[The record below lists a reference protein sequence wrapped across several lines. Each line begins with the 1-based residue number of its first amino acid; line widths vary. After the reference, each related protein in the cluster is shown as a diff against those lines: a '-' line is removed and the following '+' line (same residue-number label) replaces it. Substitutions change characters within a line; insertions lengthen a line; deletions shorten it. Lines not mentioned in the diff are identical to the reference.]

1 MMRIPSRFIPLLFP
15 FFMSLVMAFIM
26 TAFITWINTGLADG
40 YVGRWMHSFLLAWP
54 LAMACIVLFANR
66 IRTMTSKLSTQ

>member
-1 MMRIPSRFIPLLFP
+1 MRIAPRFIPLLFP

-26 TAFITWINTGLADG
+26 TAFITWVNTGLTEG
-40 YVGRWMHSFLLAWP
+40 YLGRWVTSFVMAWP

-66 IRTMTSKLSTQ
+66 IRAFIAQLTAQ

>member
-1 MMRIPSRFIPLLFP
+1 
-15 FFMSLVMAFIM
+15 M

-40 YVGRWMHSFLLAWP
+40 YIGRWMHSFIYAWP

-66 IRTMTSKLSTQ
+66 IRGFIGKLTTQ

>member
-1 MMRIPSRFIPLLFP
+1 MRIAPRFIPLLFP

-40 YVGRWMHSFLLAWP
+40 YVGRWMYSFVFAWP

-66 IRTMTSKLSTQ
+66 IRGFIGKLTTQ

>member
-1 MMRIPSRFIPLLFP
+1 MKISPRLVPLLFP

-26 TAFITWINTGLADG
+26 TAFITWINTGSGDG
-40 YVGRWMHSFLLAWP
+40 YIGRWMYSFIFAWP

-66 IRTMTSKLSTQ
+66 IRMMIGKLTAQ

>member
-1 MMRIPSRFIPLLFP
+1 MKIPPRVTPFLFP

-26 TAFITWINTGLADG
+26 TAFITWINTGLDEG
-40 YVGRWMHSFLLAWP
+40 YVGRWLHSFIYAWP

-66 IRTMTSKLSTQ
+66 IRMLIGKLTAQ